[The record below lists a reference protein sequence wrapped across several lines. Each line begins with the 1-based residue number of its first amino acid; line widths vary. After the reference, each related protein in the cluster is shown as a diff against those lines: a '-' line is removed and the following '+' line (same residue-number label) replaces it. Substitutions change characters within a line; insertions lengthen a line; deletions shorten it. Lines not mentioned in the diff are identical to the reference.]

1 METHL
6 TDKMS
11 VHMSLLA
18 KQNDQITQ
26 ANYILIQSNE
36 KLVTKLSAMNKDVEK
51 LKRALLD
58 VTVWLLHKSLGT
70 YEFIKNQL
78 FSSYMEWPISIKNT
92 ATTVIQLYCNFES
105 YE

>member
-1 METHL
+1 MEKHL

-36 KLVTKLSAMNKDVEK
+36 KLGTKLSAMNKDVEK

-70 YEFIKNQL
+70 LWVYKKSAFFFLHGMTHQYKKY
-78 FSSYMEWPISIKNT
+78 SYDCHP
-92 ATTVIQLYCNFES
+92 ALL
-105 YE
+105 

>member
-18 KQNDQITQ
+18 KQNDKITQ

-58 VTVWLLHKSLGT
+58 VTVIWSQ
-70 YEFIKNQL
+70 IKTII
-78 FSSYMEWPISIKNT
+78 FSQWG
-92 ATTVIQLYCNFES
+92 
-105 YE
+105 